1 MLLIIF
7 TFSGVEIALA
17 KEDTGSVY
25 LVPVEGE
32 VGPAMEAFVKQ
43 SINEAETNDARA
55 IIFRI
60 NTPGGLV
67 DRAVNIGEAIL
78 NTSID
83 TIAYVNGEAISA
95 GTLITISAEKIYMS
109 PSSTIGAAETRPNE
123 EKYISYWSG
132 KLRNVAQIRGRDP
145 VLVAAMADADIEI
158 EGIIQKGKLLTLT
171 SQEAA
176 ELNFI
181 DGITSSI
188 DDILYLSNLQ
198 NVPLR
203 ELSPSFQLRLASMA
217 TSTTATSILLT
228 LGFIGIIV
236 EFFTPGFGM
245 GGVISLSAFTLYF
258 GGLLFAG
265 FSSWVI
271 LAVFLIGIILLL
283 VEMFVPGF
291 GVPGILGIIAIFASI
306 VLASS
311 SIEQALMSIVIA
323 ILLTIIAGVLIFKF
337 APRNNKFFDRITLS
351 TSLSTKG
358 GYISTADYS
367 EYVGKTGVA
376 ISPLRPSGS
385 IEIDGRK
392 LDAVSE
398 GDFIERDEQ
407 IKVIKVEGSRIIVKK
422 ID

>member
-67 DRAVNIGEAIL
+67 DRAVNISEAIL

-323 ILLTIIAGVLIFKF
+323 ILLTIIAGVLIFKY

>member
-1 MLLIIF
+1 
-7 TFSGVEIALA
+7 
-17 KEDTGSVY
+17 
-25 LVPVEGE
+25 
-32 VGPAMEAFVKQ
+32 
-43 SINEAETNDARA
+43 
-55 IIFRI
+55 
-60 NTPGGLV
+60 
-67 DRAVNIGEAIL
+67 
-78 NTSID
+78 
-83 TIAYVNGEAISA
+83 
-95 GTLITISAEKIYMS
+95 
-109 PSSTIGAAETRPNE
+109 
-123 EKYISYWSG
+123 
-132 KLRNVAQIRGRDP
+132 
-145 VLVAAMADADIEI
+145 MADADIEI

-323 ILLTIIAGVLIFKF
+323 ILLTIIAGVLIFKY

-407 IKVIKVEGSRIIVKK
+407 IKVIKVEGSRIIVKNRLK
-422 ID
+422 EGSLYATNCRLNYHRCVNIYCNIHHFELYSCWFMDRCISSQGAYRDFYSHRYAFKEGGPKTNCRTPC

>member
-306 VLASS
+306 ILASS

>member
-306 VLASS
+306 ILASS

-323 ILLTIIAGVLIFKF
+323 ILLTIIAGVLIFKY